1 MRCNTFKKA
10 SNLQPSRIRQFRLCV
25 SGSASVERRRSHEPT
40 LLEAVTCHVTAL
52 LTRRERRS
60 GVTRH
65 TNTASG
71 GEPCKFR
78 RKASRTTVDENLP
91 PDPTSLQPLRRSK
104 RLCVRLLR
112 ENGFSGDSMKASSTE
127 VVSSELESDTDFCS
141 SNRLCSNSNSDAVVT
156 APEDPIQKRKK
167 TRIRRKSQNLDDK
180 GDIRRS
186 RKLCR
191 KSSVMKPF
199 TEDSRLE
206 SMEVDGGNEFPTMK
220 ELREAIIEI
229 FVSRQ
234 HESPGGAQT
243 LPGKKYAWLF
253 EKFTPPPIRGLETI
267 SEARLSPRQC
277 RCRQRRF
284 LAPPTPRTMAT
295 RKRPLHEESNRNE
308 PTEDR
313 SQDAFWS
320 KRALPR
326 RLSFGDWDESACYS
340 EDNVDEDLRKF
351 HEAAAKQKAR
361 RREAMLRQMNRR
373 PGELLRI
380 SDQTERKFAAFWKDM
395 ESEEGGEE

>member
-1 MRCNTFKKA
+1 M
-10 SNLQPSRIRQFRLCV
+10 V
-25 SGSASVERRRSHEPT
+25 GSVKSAHS
-40 LLEAVTCHVTAL
+40 
-52 LTRRERRS
+52 
-60 GVTRH
+60 
-65 TNTASG
+65 
-71 GEPCKFR
+71 KFR

-127 VVSSELESDTDFCS
+127 VVSSELESDTDFS
-141 SNRLCSNSNSDAVVT
+141 
-156 APEDPIQKRKK
+156 PEDPIQKRKK

-191 KSSVMKPF
+191 KSSVMKPS